1 MSFRRWK
8 HMKQTDFAN
17 TLTKYLSEF
26 LPGQRNVSPNT
37 IKSYRDT
44 FKQFLTYMQEEHRIH
59 PDKIS
64 FKFVTALTI
73 KSFLQWLETSNNVS
87 INTRNQRLAAIHS
100 FFRYAQTEYPELLF
114 ETQKILGIPFKKKR
128 QQPIPHLS
136 MNQLAYL
143 LEQPVTTTKKG
154 RRDLT
159 LMASLYDSGARVQEL
174 IDLKVCDV
182 RLAKPATIKL
192 TGKGNK
198 VRIVPIMGNTCNL
211 LNGYMTENQ
220 LFDNGMQQRP
230 LFHNSRYQAFTRP
243 GVAYI
248 LTKYFNQAK
257 ARHCDEV
264 FPDKLHP
271 HMLRHSKALH
281 LLESGVNLIYIR
293 DFLGHVSVTT
303 TEIYL
308 KFDTE
313 LKRKVLEAAYPQVVT
328 QDIPAWEENID
339 ILQWLENLCH

>member
-1 MSFRRWK
+1 
-8 HMKQTDFAN
+8 MKQTDFAK
-17 TLTKYLSEF
+17 TLRMYLSDF

-44 FKQFLTYMQEEHRIH
+44 FKQFLTLCR
-59 PDKIS
+59 
-64 FKFVTALTI
+64 
-73 KSFLQWLETSNNVS
+73 
-87 INTRNQRLAAIHS
+87 
-100 FFRYAQTEYPELLF
+100 
-114 ETQKILGIPFKKKR
+114 KKQ

-143 LEQPVTTTKKG
+143 LEQPDTTTKKG

-159 LMASLYDSGARVQEL
+159 LIASLYDTGARVQEL

-182 RLAKPATIKL
+182 RLAKPAIIKL

-198 VRIVPIMGNTCNL
+198 VRIVPIMDNTRKL
-211 LNGYMTENQ
+211 LDGYMTENH
-220 LFDNGMQQRP
+220 LLDNGRQQSS

-243 GVAYI
+243 SIAYI

-257 ARHCDEV
+257 ASHCDEV

-271 HMLRHSKALH
+271 HLRHSKALH

-293 DFLGHVSVTT
+293 DFLGHVSVIT

-328 QDIPAWEENID
+328 QDIPAWEESID
-339 ILQWLENLCH
+339 ILQWLENFCH